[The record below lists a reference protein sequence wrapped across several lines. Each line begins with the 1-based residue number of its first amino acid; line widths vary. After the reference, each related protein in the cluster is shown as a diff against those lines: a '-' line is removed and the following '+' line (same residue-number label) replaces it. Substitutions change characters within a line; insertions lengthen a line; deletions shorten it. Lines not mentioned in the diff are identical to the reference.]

1 MSNLKWTFR
10 RKKKNERVRNGCRGG
25 PYFWNCRVLQGG
37 ARAMT
42 KQEALEELKSRLR
55 CADWVDEDYVDR
67 VSKKAL
73 KIAIEAL
80 EREVSMY
87 RGFETMAESMERSG
101 ETQEIRALLR
111 DEEVKQMIKTN
122 LGLLE
127 LIDQH
132 LIYDKEES
140 TDVHMEFDNGFQK
153 ETMLRLL
160 KYAGYD
166 CDVFDDDDCFVAM
179 RVGRK

>member
-1 MSNLKWTFR
+1 
-10 RKKKNERVRNGCRGG
+10 
-25 PYFWNCRVLQGG
+25 
-37 ARAMT
+37 MT

-55 CADWVDEDYVDR
+55 CADYVDSDYIDS
-67 VSKKAL
+67 VSKEAI

-80 EREVSMY
+80 EQEVSMC
-87 RGFETMAESMERSG
+87 RGLEKMAENMERSG
-101 ETQEIRALLR
+101 ETQEIRELLR

-122 LGLLE
+122 CGLLE
-127 LIDQH
+127 LIDRH
-132 LIYDKEES
+132 LIHDKEES

-153 ETMLRLL
+153 EAMLRLL

-179 RVGRK
+179 KIRRK

>member
-1 MSNLKWTFR
+1 
-10 RKKKNERVRNGCRGG
+10 
-25 PYFWNCRVLQGG
+25 
-37 ARAMT
+37 MT
-42 KQEALEELKSRLR
+42 KQEALEELKTCVRG
-55 CADWVDEDYVDR
+55 ADWTDEDYVDC
-67 VSKKAL
+67 VSKEAL
-73 KIAIEAL
+73 NVAIEAL
-80 EREVSMY
+80 EQEVSMY
-87 RGFETMAESMERSG
+87 RGLETMAENMERSG
-101 ETQEIRALLR
+101 ETQEIRTLLR

-132 LIYDKEES
+132 LIHDKEES

-179 RVGRK
+179 KIRRK

>member
-1 MSNLKWTFR
+1 
-10 RKKKNERVRNGCRGG
+10 
-25 PYFWNCRVLQGG
+25 
-37 ARAMT
+37 MT
-42 KQEALEELKSRLR
+42 KQEALAELKDCIRY
-55 CADWVDEDYVDR
+55 ADWTDEDYVDC
-67 VSKKAL
+67 VSKEAL
-73 KIAIEAL
+73 NVAIEAL
-80 EREVSMY
+80 EQEVSMY
-87 RGFETMAESMERSG
+87 RGLETMAENMERSG

-132 LIYDKEES
+132 LIHDKEES

-153 ETMLRLL
+153 EAMLRLL

-166 CDVFDDDDCFVAM
+166 CNVFDDNDCFVAM
-179 RVGRK
+179 KIRRK

>member
-1 MSNLKWTFR
+1 
-10 RKKKNERVRNGCRGG
+10 
-25 PYFWNCRVLQGG
+25 
-37 ARAMT
+37 MT

-55 CADWVDEDYVDR
+55 CADYVDSDYVDS
-67 VSKKAL
+67 VSKEAI

-87 RGFETMAESMERSG
+87 RGLETMAKNITRSG

-111 DEEVKQMIKTN
+111 DEEVKQTIKTHRN
-122 LGLLE
+122 LLE

-132 LIYDKEES
+132 LIHDKEES
-140 TDVHMEFDNGFQK
+140 TCVHMEFDNDFQK
-153 ETMLRLL
+153 EAMLRLL

-166 CDVFDDDDCFVAM
+166 CEVLSNRDDFVAM
-179 RVGRK
+179 RVNRKSN